1 VANPTFAVSHHG
13 GGGGRRRHVKTDAA
27 ASGAPATSCQKQPKT
42 LLYLSLTPHPQ
53 AIELCDEDAQL
64 NVAAFELAQRL
75 HM

>member
-1 VANPTFAVSHHG
+1 M
-13 GGGGRRRHVKTDAA
+13 AA
-27 ASGAPATSCQKQPKT
+27 AAAGDDTSKLMQLLQVHLRFLVKKKPKT

>member
-1 VANPTFAVSHHG
+1 LS
-13 GGGGRRRHVKTDAA
+13 
-27 ASGAPATSCQKQPKT
+27 KQPKT